1 MRNFESITGSLRQGN
16 RKQRRAARARARRG
30 SALIPALLMLSVLS
44 VMGLSFLSA
53 SVSGKQV
60 AVQQND
66 DYNLRST
73 AESAS
78 NLAADTLWA
87 GYLRS
92 NGGAAGDIAGFR
104 TYLEQEG
111 VVEDASGPGIDL
123 LPRIGLPASGALD
136 HARVDSLRVRRRDQ
150 GNATQLYFSV
160 STSTQRGE
168 GVAHGGTSRAVEV
181 VYNVEPA
188 PFDGFDYA
196 ILTRNVNCVFCH
208 TRVDNA
214 ARVFNHDG
222 GLYDSFAK
230 VKVGTLTSLE
240 LRSDSRAGISDS
252 DADALLAGT
261 LYVRGV
267 ATNQAGIP
275 ISNWGAQSAKSCT
288 FDNQGHLIED
298 GTGHLTT
305 SAFSPSGN
313 PPQPGANLYLNYPT
327 DYGQMVDGG
336 LPADFPP
343 PFPDDGGID
352 PSTGHH
358 SSAGAGNKHVDPNE
372 FYAAAEQADGT
383 ISGGTIFVAAAGQTI
398 ATDAAWQDAT
408 SAGNTTSLAQVT
420 TGNVVLTGTEENP
433 LVITGTVAIDG
444 DVVIQGVV
452 KGKGSILAK
461 GNLYVPGSLTYADG
475 QAYLPGDEP
484 GSPSGPRTFGVAQD
498 GTINALGLAAG
509 GNMMVGDYLD
519 PTVFQNHDDHAI
531 VDGTP
536 GTAWNFT
543 LAEIAIFNRSEWSYT
558 QPTLPGPHG
567 TTVTNPKYKGAD
579 YVPRFYQF
587 GPGDVIPIFN
597 LGGQYFD
604 PATGTWRGPEAAL
617 SWDPHML
624 TLLDPNDHT
633 NPLLYDQATGE
644 PRASVLQSTSTGGW
658 LSDQIYENA
667 METWKDAQP
676 NGTPMKIDGLL
687 YTNNAIFGIV
697 HRSDRMQGQLEINGS
712 LVCADLGLL
721 APGKFSSATQGTDAN
736 LPGSPYKIGLRLNYD
751 GRTKDMLNVQN
762 PNQVTI
768 KRALWTPV
776 AAP

>member
-1 MRNFESITGSLRQGN
+1 MQKFERMAWNPCLGN
-16 RKQRRAARARARRG
+16 RRQRRARRARARRG
-30 SALIPALLMLSVLS
+30 SALVPALLMLSVLS
-44 VMGLSFLSA
+44 VLGLSFLSA

-78 NLAADTLWA
+78 NLAADALWA
-87 GYLRS
+87 GYVRG

-104 TYLEQEG
+104 DYLDTQG
-111 VVEDASGPGIDL
+111 IVE
-123 LPRIGLPASGALD
+123 GLPAPGLDLLQRVGLPPSGALD
-136 HARVDSLRVRRRDQ
+136 HARVDSLSVRRRDQ
-150 GNATQLYFSV
+150 GSATQLYFSIA
-160 STSTQRGE
+160 TSTQRGE

-188 PFDGFDYA
+188 PFEGFDYA

-208 TRVDNA
+208 TRVDSA
-214 ARVFNHDG
+214 ARVFNQDDSLH
-222 GLYDSFAK
+222 DSFAK
-230 VKVGTLTSLE
+230 VKVGTLTALE
-240 LRSDSRAGISDS
+240 LRSDARAGISDS
-252 DADALLAGT
+252 DADSLLAGT

-267 ATNQAGIP
+267 ATNQAGVP
-275 ISNWGAQSAKSCT
+275 ISNWAQQSAKSCT
-288 FDNQGHLIED
+288 FDNQGHLLED
-298 GTGHLTT
+298 DTAHLTT
-305 SAFSPSGN
+305 ATFSPAGN

-336 LPADFPP
+336 LPIDFPP

-358 SSAGAGNKHVDPNE
+358 SSSGAGNKHVDPNE
-372 FYAAAEQADGT
+372 FYAAAQDADGT
-383 ISGGTIFVAAAGQTI
+383 ISGGSIFVAAAGQTI
-398 ATDAAWQDAT
+398 SSDAAWQEAT
-408 SAGNTTSLAQVT
+408 GTGNTTSLAQVT

-433 LVITGTVAIDG
+433 LVIEGTVAIDG

-475 QAYLPGDEP
+475 QSYLPGDEP

-498 GTINALGLAAG
+498 GTVNALGLAAG

-519 PTVFQNHDDHAI
+519 PSVFQNHADDAI

-536 GTAWNFT
+536 NSPWNFT

-587 GPGDVIPIFN
+587 GPGDVIPIYN

-604 PATGTWRGPEAAL
+604 TATGTWRGPEAAL
-617 SWDPHML
+617 SWDMSML
-624 TLLDPNDHT
+624 TLVDPNDHT
-633 NPLLYDQATGE
+633 NALLYDQATGAAK
-644 PRASVLQSTSTGGW
+644 ASVLQSTSTGGW
-658 LSDQIYENA
+658 LSDQVYENA
-667 METWKDAQP
+667 MEAWKSTQAS
-676 NGTPMKIDGLL
+676 GTPMKIDGLL

-721 APGKFSSATQGTDAN
+721 APGKLSSATQGTDAN